1 MLTHLKQVDTSSEA
15 AKVALQVAVSAGGV
29 LRTNLVARTSDIL
42 SSRRM
47 DVSGSRLWFTTRL
60 VTSSSCRA
68 GMNVWSRALLNPK
81 P

>member
-42 SSRRM
+42 SSCP
-47 DVSGSRLWFTTRL
+47 VGSLGWMFL
-60 VTSSSCRA
+60 VQDLGS
-68 GMNVWSRALLNPK
+68 LLAC
-81 P
+81 